1 MPFGR
6 LVSPSLTDLF
16 VEELERMIL
25 SGELKVGERLPTEQ
39 QLSEKMD
46 VSRAVVYNGVKRL
59 EKLGFLRVAPR
70 KGVFVADYLQ
80 EGNLETLQA
89 IITYSGEYFSP
100 ETLAP
105 IFTFRRTTEGEM
117 VRQAAQKCGK
127 EHAEAME
134 TLLNDLERTK
144 DSDARVTLMY
154 EFFHQLG
161 ICTENL
167 IYPLLVSTFKP
178 MYSSLLGIL
187 LQISDFETCLE
198 YLRTIFRQ
206 VAAHDPEAAYGCTIR
221 FIDFTEEMLSRRY
234 APGERYR
241 TPAP

>member
-39 QLSEKMD
+39 ELSEKMA

-59 EKLGFLRVAPR
+59 ERLGFLRVVPR

-80 EGNLETLQA
+80 DGNLETLQA

-100 ETLAP
+100 DTLKP
-105 IFTFRRTTEGEM
+105 IFTFRRATEGEM

-127 EHAEAME
+127 EHAEAVE
-134 TLLNDLERTK
+134 ALLQDLERTE
-144 DSDARVTLMY
+144 DGDRRVTLMY

-161 ICTENL
+161 ICTGNL
-167 IYPLLVSTFKP
+167 IYPLLVSTFRP

-187 LQISDFETCLE
+187 LQISDFETCLG
-198 YLRTIFRQ
+198 YLRKIFQQ
-206 VAAHDPEAAYGCTIR
+206 VAAHDPEASYACAIR
-221 FIDFTEEMLSRRY
+221 LIDFTEEMLSKRY

-241 TPAP
+241 APTL